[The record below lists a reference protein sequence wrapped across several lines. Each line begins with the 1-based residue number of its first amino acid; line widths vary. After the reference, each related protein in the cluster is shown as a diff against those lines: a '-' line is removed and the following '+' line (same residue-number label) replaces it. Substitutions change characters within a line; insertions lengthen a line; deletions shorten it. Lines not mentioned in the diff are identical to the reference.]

1 MSQITIG
8 VLALQGDFELHRKAL
23 DDIDCPACEVRTP
36 ADLDRVT
43 GLIIP
48 GGESTTVGKLLI
60 SSGLDQA
67 ITSRFREGSLA
78 LFGTCMGVIVLARE
92 IENRHKNQFT
102 LGLLDITVSRNAYG
116 RQVDSFETGI
126 PINIL
131 SGNGTPF
138 HAVFIRAPQ
147 IRAVSPHVETLAV
160 CNGQPVLVRQDN
172 ILGACFHPEI
182 THDTR
187 IHAFFRKI
195 TEETANRMERFQAF

>member
-1 MSQITIG
+1 M
-8 VLALQGDFELHRKAL
+8 
-23 DDIDCPACEVRTP
+23 RTP
-36 ADLDRVT
+36 SDLENVT

-67 ITSRFREGSLA
+67 ITSRFHEGSLA
-78 LFGTCMGVIVLARE
+78 LFGTCMGVIVLSRE
-92 IENRHKNQFT
+92 IVNRHKNQFT

-126 PINIL
+126 PIKMPN
-131 SGNGTPF
+131 SNGTPF
-138 HAVFIRAPQ
+138 HAVFIRAPR
-147 IRAVSPHVETLAV
+147 ICAVGPHVETLAE

-195 TEETANRMERFQAF
+195 TEETAGRVKRFQAF